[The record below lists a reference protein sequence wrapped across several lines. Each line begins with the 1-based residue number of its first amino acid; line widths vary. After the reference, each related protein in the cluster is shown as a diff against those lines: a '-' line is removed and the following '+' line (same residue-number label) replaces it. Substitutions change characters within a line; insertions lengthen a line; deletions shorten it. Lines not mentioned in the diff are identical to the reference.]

1 MVQMSNVRVFL
12 FLKTMEIHAASV
24 HEKKPNSNV
33 KIVTTVVLKR
43 GEYLEKT
50 YQFMRRISL
59 FKVT

>member
-1 MVQMSNVRVFL
+1 
-12 FLKTMEIHAASV
+12 MEIHAASV
-24 HEKKPNSNV
+24 HEKKPHSNV